1 MSQECAPHHR
11 ARATPLHRPLTPGG
25 SQHPAHAAG
34 TMADAGASLRLGW
47 SGQAGCP
54 PGHQSTRAGAGI
66 WGVGQT
72 ALSSSRCAATPTG
85 LHDARILLGELQ
97 GWRSG
102 VGGPGTLRLG
112 AAPSDPRPPRGQDP
126 GLLPHQRHRPW
137 TSRNTRIGAGGCGP
151 PLLAR
156 GVLSSKHSGHF
167 QHSFPDGTQSS
178 CSRET
183 KMARKPPSENTATLG
198 TGSLEPV
205 VDPWWVST
213 GTCVLRGRRSGD
225 GPSSAHGAG
234 YGQGRPVPAQS
245 CPSLA

>member
-156 GVLSSKHSGHF
+156 GVLSSKHSGHYF
-167 QHSFPDGTQSS
+167 SAASQT
-178 CSRET
+178 
-183 KMARKPPSENTATLG
+183 
-198 TGSLEPV
+198 
-205 VDPWWVST
+205 
-213 GTCVLRGRRSGD
+213 GRRAAAPGRQKWQENPHLKTQPPWGLAAWNPWLTHGGFQQ
-225 GPSSAHGAG
+225 GPVS
-234 YGQGRPVPAQS
+234 
-245 CPSLA
+245 